1 MGMRGIKKQRPVV
14 IRKRTPLEL
23 ILDIISVLFLIGSIV
38 YIIMEWSSLP
48 SRIPFQFNSFAEVKN
63 WGSKGSV
70 FALPLFAIIIW
81 VGLTILEKFPHLIHI
96 PFFVQENKEMESRN
110 NRILINM
117 TKNVLVIFLTYT
129 NWTSIQ
135 FQLAVTL

>member
-1 MGMRGIKKQRPVV
+1 MGMRVINKQRPVV
-14 IRKRTPLEL
+14 KRKRTPLEL
-23 ILDIISVLFLIGSIV
+23 TLDIISLLFLIGSIV

-48 SRIPFQFNSFAEVKN
+48 SRIPFQFNSFTEVKN

-81 VGLTILEKFPHLIHI
+81 VGLTILEKFPHHIHF
-96 PFFVQENKEMESRN
+96 PFFVQENKEMECRN

-117 TKNVLVIFLTYT
+117 TKNVLVIFLTDRKST
-129 NWTSIQ
+129 RLNSSHWE
-135 FQLAVTL
+135 